1 MSYRDLDRPPLD
13 AKALEAALVSP
24 GGFWADIVVSETTT
38 STNADLADAAR
49 SGAPEGTVHTTDHQV
64 AGRGRLDRSWDSP
77 EGAGIAVSVLLRPTE
92 VPAGRWVWLPLL
104 VGLAVAATVEEC
116 GVEAGLK
123 WPNDVEVD
131 GRKIAG
137 ILLERVDTADGP
149 AAVAG
154 VGLNVS
160 MRADERPVENATSLV
175 LEDATETDRT
185 VVLRQ
190 LLRNLEALYRA
201 WREAGGDPDAGIR
214 ASYRRRCVSLGSRVT
229 VAMPDG
235 STLEGEAQDVDDLG
249 RLVIDG
255 TPVSAGDITHVR
267 QASPE
272 T

>member
-13 AKALEAALVSP
+13 ARALQAALLGP
-24 GGFWADIVVSETTT
+24 GSFWTDVVVTTST
-38 STNADLADAAR
+38 ASTNADLAEAAR
-49 SGAPEGTVHTTDHQV
+49 AGAAEGSVHTTDHQV
-64 AGRGRLDRSWDSP
+64 AGRGRLDRSWESP
-77 EGAGIAVSVLLRPTE
+77 EGSGIAVSVLLRPTE

-116 GVEAGLK
+116 EVEARLK
-123 WPNDVEVD
+123 WPNDVEID

-137 ILLERVDTADGP
+137 ILLERVDTPDGP
-149 AAVAG
+149 AAVVG

-160 MRADERPVENATSLV
+160 LRTEELPVDTATSLL

-185 VVLRQ
+185 VVLRL

-201 WREAGGDPDAGIR
+201 WRAAGGDPAAGVR
-214 ASYRRRCVSLGSRVT
+214 ESYLRRCVTIGSEVS

-235 STLEGEAQDVDDLG
+235 STLEGRADDVDDLG
-249 RLVIDG
+249 RLVVGG

-267 QASPE
+267 TRSSGS
-272 T
+272 

>member
-13 AKALEAALVSP
+13 ARALQAALVGP
-24 GGFWADIVVSETTT
+24 GSFWTEVVVTPSTA

-49 SGAPEGTVHTTDHQV
+49 AGAAEGTVHTTDHQV
-64 AGRGRLDRSWDSP
+64 AGRGRLDRTWDSP
-77 EGAGIAVSVLLRPTE
+77 EGSGIAVSVLLRPTD

-131 GRKIAG
+131 GRKVAG
-137 ILLERVDTADGP
+137 ILIERVDTPDGP

-160 MRADERPVENATSLV
+160 MRADELPVDTATSLL

-185 VVLRQ
+185 VVLRL

-201 WREAGGDPDAGIR
+201 WRGAGGDPAAGVR
-214 ASYRRRCVSLGSRVT
+214 DSYVRRCVTLGSDVS

-235 STLEGEAQDVDDLG
+235 STLEGRAQDVDNLG
-249 RLVIDG
+249 RLVVDG
-255 TPVSAGDITHVR
+255 SPVSAGDITHVR
-267 QASPE
+267 SSASGS
-272 T
+272 

>member
-13 AKALEAALVSP
+13 ARALQAALVEPGRLLDRHRRDVLDRQHQRRPGRGGSRRGGRGHRAHHRPP
-24 GGFWADIVVSETTT
+24 GG
-38 STNADLADAAR
+38 R
-49 SGAPEGTVHTTDHQV
+49 SRTPRPHAGTHPRRP
-64 AGRGRLDRSWDSP
+64 ASP
-77 EGAGIAVSVLLRPTE
+77 SRCCCVPTE

-123 WPNDVEVD
+123 WPNDVQVD

-137 ILLERVDTADGP
+137 ILLERVDTPDGP
-149 AAVAG
+149 AAVVG

-160 MRADERPVENATSLV
+160 MRAEELPVDTATSLL

-201 WREAGGDPDAGIR
+201 WRGAGGDPGRRRPRVVPAALRDPRLGRQRRDAGR
-214 ASYRRRCVSLGSRVT
+214 LDAGGTGRGRRRPRT
-229 VAMPDG
+229 PR
-235 STLEGEAQDVDDLG
+235 G
-249 RLVIDG
+249 RRH
-255 TPVSAGDITHVR
+255 TR
-267 QASPE
+267 QRR
-272 T
+272 

>member
-13 AKALEAALVSP
+13 GRALQAALVSP
-24 GGFWADIVVSETTT
+24 GSFWTDVVVTASTA
-38 STNADLADAAR
+38 STNADLAEAAR
-49 SGAPEGTVHTTDHQV
+49 AGAAEGTVHTTDHQV
-64 AGRGRLDRSWDSP
+64 AGRGRLERTWDSP
-77 EGAGIAVSVLLRPTE
+77 EGSGIAVSVLLRPTDVE
-92 VPAGRWVWLPLL
+92 AGRWVWLPLL

-137 ILLERVDTADGP
+137 ILLERVDTTLGP
-149 AAVAG
+149 AAVVG

-160 MRADERPVENATSLV
+160 MRADEKPVDNATSLV
-175 LEDATETDRT
+175 LEDAAETDRT
-185 VVLRQ
+185 VVLRL

-201 WREAGGDPDAGIR
+201 WRGAGGDPSAGVR
-214 ASYRRRCVSLGSRVT
+214 ESYLRRCVSLGSSVS

-235 STLEGEAQDVDDLG
+235 STLEGRADDVDDLG
-249 RLVIDG
+249 RLVVDG

-267 QASPE
+267 PADSGS
-272 T
+272 

>member
-1 MSYRDLDRPPLD
+1 MSYHDLDRPPLD
-13 AKALEAALVSP
+13 ARALQAALVVP
-24 GGFWADIVVSETTT
+24 GSFWTDVVVTPSTA

-49 SGAPEGTVHTTDHQV
+49 AGAAEGTVHTTDHQV
-64 AGRGRLDRSWDSP
+64 AGRGRLDRIWEST
-77 EGAGIAVSVLLRPTE
+77 EGSGIAVSVLLRPTE

-116 GVEAGLK
+116 GVETGLK

-137 ILLERVDTADGP
+137 ILIERVDTPGGP

-154 VGLNVS
+154 IGLNVS
-160 MRADERPVENATSLV
+160 LRTEELPVDTATSL
-175 LEDATETDRT
+175 LLQDATETDRT
-185 VVLRQ
+185 VVLRL

-201 WREAGGDPDAGIR
+201 WRGAGGDPGAGVR
-214 ASYRRRCVSLGSRVT
+214 ESYVRRCVTLGSDVS

-235 STLEGEAQDVDDLG
+235 STLEGRAEDVDDLG
-249 RLVIDG
+249 RLVVDG

-267 QASPE
+267 PSAGPS
-272 T
+272 